1 MAIPSTTALT
11 LYSTLPLTG
20 AQENANK
27 TQLVNWL
34 VDGTA
39 DLIVLSITAMVN
51 LTPLTTVQIA
61 ALTTMKFGSV
71 VINSDTKRPQF
82 YDGSVWQ
89 NF

>member
-1 MAIPSTTALT
+1 MSTPNTSALT

-27 TQLVNWL
+27 TQIVNWL

-39 DLIVLSITAMVN
+39 DLTVLSITAMVN
-51 LTPLTTVQIA
+51 LKPLTTVQIA
-61 ALTTMKFGSV
+61 ALTTMKGGSIV
-71 VINSDTKRPQF
+71 FNGDTRRPQF
-82 YDGSVWQ
+82 YDGSAWQ